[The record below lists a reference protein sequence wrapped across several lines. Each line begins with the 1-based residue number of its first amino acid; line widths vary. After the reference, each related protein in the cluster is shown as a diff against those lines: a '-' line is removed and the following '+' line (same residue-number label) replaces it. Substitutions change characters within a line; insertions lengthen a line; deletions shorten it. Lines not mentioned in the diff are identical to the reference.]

1 MIYLLSGPVA
11 LIGDGFCV
19 IDANGV
25 GYQAFC
31 SSITLA
37 KLREGEATRLHIYTH
52 VREDH
57 INLYGFA
64 DAAERTLFLKLL
76 DVSGVGAKVG
86 MALLSALK
94 PQEII
99 EAIARGDVTMLTR
112 ANGVGKKVAERII
125 LELKSKVGSL
135 PFVAAEGIS
144 VVSGG
149 KQSNVAA
156 DVMSALGN
164 MGFKQQQA
172 HLAISAAIQQ
182 LGTEAAFGDL
192 LKSALNQLRQ

>member
-11 LIGDGFCV
+11 MIGEDFCV
-19 IDANGV
+19 IDAHGV

-31 SSITLA
+31 SSLTLA

-57 INLYGFA
+57 IHLYGFS
-64 DAAERTLFLKLL
+64 DAAERALFLKLL

-112 ANGVGKKVAERII
+112 ANGVGKKVAERIV

-135 PFVAAEGIS
+135 PFSMAEGIS
-144 VVSGG
+144 VVAGG
-149 KQSNVAA
+149 QQSNVAA

-172 HLAISAAIQQ
+172 HIAISAALQQ